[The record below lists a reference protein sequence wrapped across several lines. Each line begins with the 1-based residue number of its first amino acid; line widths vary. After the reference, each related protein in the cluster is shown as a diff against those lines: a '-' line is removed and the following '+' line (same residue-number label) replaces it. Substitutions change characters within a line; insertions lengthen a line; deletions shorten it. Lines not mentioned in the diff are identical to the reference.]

1 MDTFAEATK
10 GRPSQCRLHLAD
22 WREIFLQRHTG
33 DTPKAKNDAFSRA
46 RRDLV
51 AKGFI
56 VADNDYYTL
65 SDTATLGDKQENV
78 ARQNHHDGDA
88 TDTQL

>member
-1 MDTFAEATK
+1 
-10 GRPSQCRLHLAD
+10 
-22 WREIFLQRHTG
+22 LQRHTG
-33 DTPKAKNDAFSRA
+33 DSVKAKNDAFSKA
-46 RRDLV
+46 RRGLV

-56 VADNDYYTL
+56 TADNDYYTL
-65 SDTATLGDKQENV
+65 SDTATLGDNQEHV

>member
-1 MDTFAEATK
+1 MALAK
-10 GRPSQCRLHLAD
+10 CRLHLED

-33 DTPKAKNDAFSRA
+33 DTVKAKNDAFSRA

-56 VADNDYYTL
+56 TADNDYYTL
-65 SDTATLGDKQENV
+65 SDKATLGNNQENV

-88 TDTQL
+88 TDTPF

>member
-1 MDTFAEATK
+1 MKKFLRVITLSVCVLCYVTGAAQDAK
-10 GRPSQCRLHLAD
+10 LARANKKFNQLAYID
-22 WREIFLQRHTG
+22 AIEIY
-33 DTPKAKNDAFSRA
+33 K
-46 RRDLV
+46 DLV

-56 VADNDYYTL
+56 TADNDYYTL
-65 SDTATLGDKQENV
+65 SDKATLGDKQENV